1 MNKKIGKTHLC
12 VIQIF
17 TRTVDKITTL
27 HDEGLVALSSSE
39 KKKKKRR
46 LFLYLQLN
54 QPDLIVFTQCLSL
67 V

>member
-39 KKKKKRR
+39 KKKKAQTLP
-46 LFLYLQLN
+46 LFA
-54 QPDLIVFTQCLSL
+54 T
-67 V
+67 